1 MARPTRQARR
11 ERRAQQREDRAA
23 TERGRAATQ
32 QVMPAAEPA
41 ERPDVQTSRRR
52 GGLIGFIGECW
63 GELKKVEWPNQR
75 QVMTGTVV
83 VIIACAIVGGYLWGV
98 DTVLEPFVER
108 VLLGQ

>member
-23 TERGRAATQ
+23 GERARSAAQ
-32 QVMPAAEPA
+32 QVRPAAEPEQPEA
-41 ERPDVQTSRRR
+41 PATRRR
-52 GGLIGFIGECW
+52 GGALGFGIESW
-63 GELKKVEWPNQR
+63 GELKKVEWPKQR

-83 VIIACAIVGGYLWGV
+83 VIIACTIVGTYLWGV
-98 DTVLEPFVER
+98 DFALEPFVER